1 LVFDLVFW
9 ENSSGIPDDL
19 ALVLSKELDR
29 AAKRAAK
36 TIDAASAAVSVTSLF
51 SKSVHGG
58 GGGGGGKKKKT
69 ERQVKHGQGKEVEV
83 VKDAVKARKVEERQV
98 KEVVEVAEEKVEE
111 RKLEEVE
118 EVKSFIM

>member
-1 LVFDLVFW
+1 M
-9 ENSSGIPDDL
+9 
-19 ALVLSKELDR
+19 LSKELDR

-36 TIDAASAAVSVTSLF
+36 TIDAASAAVSVTLTSLF
-51 SKSVHGG
+51 SKRVHG
-58 GGGGGGKKKKT
+58 GGGGGGKKKKKM

-98 KEVVEVAEEKVEE
+98 KEVVEVAEEKVEA
-111 RKLEEVE
+111 RKVEEVE

>member
-1 LVFDLVFW
+1 M
-9 ENSSGIPDDL
+9 
-19 ALVLSKELDR
+19 LSKELDR

-58 GGGGGGKKKKT
+58 GGGGGVGKKKKM
-69 ERQVKHGQGKEVEV
+69 ERQVKHGQGKKVEV
-83 VKDAVKARKVEERQV
+83 VKEDAVKARKVEERQV
-98 KEVVEVAEEKVEE
+98 KEVVEVAEEEVKARKV
-111 RKLEEVE
+111 EEVE

>member
-1 LVFDLVFW
+1 
-9 ENSSGIPDDL
+9 
-19 ALVLSKELDR
+19 VLSKELDR

-58 GGGGGGKKKKT
+58 GGGGGGGGKKKKM
-69 ERQVKHGQGKEVEV
+69 ERQVKHGQGKKVEV
-83 VKDAVKARKVEERQV
+83 VKEDAVKARKVEERQV
-98 KEVVEVAEEKVEE
+98 KEVVEVAEEEVKARKV
-111 RKLEEVE
+111 EEVE

>member
-1 LVFDLVFW
+1 M
-9 ENSSGIPDDL
+9 
-19 ALVLSKELDR
+19 LSKELDR

-58 GGGGGGKKKKT
+58 GGGGGKKKKT

-83 VKDAVKARKVEERQV
+83 VKEDAVKARKVEERQV
-98 KEVVEVAEEKVEE
+98 KEVVEVAEEEVEE
-111 RKLEEVE
+111 RKVEEVE

>member
-1 LVFDLVFW
+1 MVFDLVFW
-9 ENSSGIPDDL
+9 EKSSGIPDDL

-58 GGGGGGKKKKT
+58 GGGKKKKM
-69 ERQVKHGQGKEVEV
+69 ERQVKHGQGKKVEV
-83 VKDAVKARKVEERQV
+83 VKEDAVKARKVEERQV

-111 RKLEEVE
+111 RKVEEVE